1 MAFKTKQAPTL
12 RCLLQAS
19 LVLAALFGLSAFS
32 LYGLRLGERD
42 DAIALRPWLT
52 ASAAL
57 GLLLS
62 AAGLILMASAMA
74 GSPFWP
80 IDQAAAAALLGGSA
94 VGTAWKVRMVAL
106 VIAGGAALLARGRA
120 SWLAMAMIAAAAALA
135 TLAWNG
141 HGAASEGSTGWLHLT
156 ADILHLL
163 AAGLWVGALFGLL
176 LLMARRA
183 EEIDAAHLRLTHRA
197 LHGFGSVGTLVVV
210 TLVVTGLINSWLLVG
225 PTNFM
230 ALGTTLYGLLLLAK
244 LALFAGML
252 GLASLNRF
260 RLTPAFERSIAM
272 NDHRGALRALRVSL
286 AIETACVIGILALVA
301 WLGTLAPPASGM

>member
-1 MAFKTKQAPTL
+1 MLDWPTVAIRL
-12 RCLLQAS
+12 ALY

-272 NDHRGALRALRVSL
+272 NDHSGALRALRVSL

>member
-1 MAFKTKQAPTL
+1 MLDWPTVAIRL
-12 RCLLQAS
+12 ALY

-52 ASAAL
+52 TSAAF

-80 IDQAAAAALLGGSA
+80 IDQAAVAALLGGPP

-120 SWLAMAMIAAAAALA
+120 AWLAIAMIAAAAALA

-141 HGAASEGSTGWLHLT
+141 HGAMDEGSTGWLHLG

-163 AAGLWVGALFGLL
+163 GGGIWVGALFGLL
-176 LLMARRA
+176 LLLTRRA

-197 LHGFGSVGTLVVV
+197 LHGFGAVGTVVVV
-210 TLVVTGLINSWLLVG
+210 TLVVTAARRPSQFHGLG
-225 PTNFM
+225 
-230 ALGTTLYGLLLLAK
+230 
-244 LALFAGML
+244 
-252 GLASLNRF
+252 
-260 RLTPAFERSIAM
+260 
-272 NDHRGALRALRVSL
+272 DDALRPAAARK
-286 AIETACVIGILALVA
+286 AGLVRRDA
-301 WLGTLAPPASGM
+301 GARFA